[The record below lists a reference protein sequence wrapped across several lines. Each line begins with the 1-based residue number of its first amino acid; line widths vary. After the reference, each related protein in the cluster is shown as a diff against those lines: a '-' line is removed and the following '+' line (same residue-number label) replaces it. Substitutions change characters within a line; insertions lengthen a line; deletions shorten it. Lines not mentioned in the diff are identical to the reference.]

1 MTINIMINIMR
12 NSTKK
17 RIAADS
23 ISTDQMRFE
32 FERVLRAVKAG
43 RSLTLTYRN
52 KPLARIVPLNEDL
65 PIAKDDPIFRLD
77 ELAEPI
83 GPLTNTEIDRLVY
96 GE

>member
-1 MTINIMINIMR
+1 MIKR
-12 NSTKK
+12 TKK
-17 RIAADS
+17 RPAADS

-65 PIAKDDPIFRLD
+65 LIAKDDPIFRLD

-83 GPLTNTEIDRLVY
+83 GPLTNREIDRLVY